1 MEMHSLIVL
10 HFIWLLAFVHL
21 AGWFRESKEGELIFG
36 HLTKPIRWDFWLSSD
51 CKHPCVYTQCLA
63 LIEKCILPVSDTIPK
78 RPGWYR
84 KHQVDPHWLPHDVC
98 PGMTVETASFWAM
111 VDREHRRNEV
121 AQWKQEVSQRPDMCK
136 ERRAANE
143 TDDGNRIDTPR
154 MHLDQ
159 LVGPTSIECLVPEG
173 DPGPSPCLTIATHAT
188 GVITAGDAMAQGTSA
203 TTASEKTETASTPD
217 AEGDVARDHVT
228 DTKPIS
234 TVVLVCFILFLII
247 YPRFAEQSFLVDLT
261 CGFALFTF
269 FYFYRVEG
277 VLRQ

>member
-1 MEMHSLIVL
+1 M
-10 HFIWLLAFVHL
+10 
-21 AGWFRESKEGELIFG
+21 
-36 HLTKPIRWDFWLSSD
+36 FWLSYSR
-51 CKHPCVYTQCLA
+51 KRPYLHTQCLA
-63 LIEKCILPVSDTIPK
+63 LIEKCILPVLDTIPE
-78 RPGWYR
+78 RPGWHER
-84 KHQVDPHWLPHDVC
+84 HQENLHWLIPHDVFSS
-98 PGMTVETASFWAM
+98 MTVETASFWAM
-111 VDREHRRNEV
+111 VDREHRTNEV
-121 AQWKQEVSQRPDMCK
+121 ARLKQEVSRRPDACK
-136 ERRAANE
+136 ELRAANE
-143 TDDGNRIDTPR
+143 ADDGDRIDTPI
-154 MHLDQ
+154 MCPDQ
-159 LVGPTSIECLVPEG
+159 LVGPTPIECFVPEG
-173 DPGPSPCLTIATHAT
+173 DPWPSPCLTVATHAT